1 MKNELS
7 DKIDLRE
14 WTNFKM
20 EEKVS
25 LTGFPKLE
33 RTLMH

>member
-7 DKIDLRE
+7 DKIDLGE

-25 LTGFPKLE
+25 LNWSPKLE
-33 RTLMH
+33 HTLMH